1 MARAKFIDNS
11 DFELTISTLAKQS
24 PEIVDKALKAGAS
37 IIADEMR
44 KRLVHVLSP
53 EATGDML
60 DSFGFT
66 PVKHRADGSA
76 DTHIG
81 FDGYDRKGVANQL
94 KARVL
99 ESGAKYSNG
108 KIRKAHP
115 FARPAVKAS
124 RERAIK
130 AMQETVDREIKKITN
145 KGV

>member
-1 MARAKFIDNS
+1 MARVKFIGGS
-11 DFELTISTLAKQS
+11 DFELTLSKLAKSAPQ
-24 PEIVDKALKAGAS
+24 IVDKTLSAGAS
-37 IIADEMR
+37 VIADEMR
-44 KRLVHVLSP
+44 KRLQNVLSP

-81 FDGYDRKGVANQL
+81 FDDYDRKGVPNQL

-99 ESGAKYSNG
+99 ESGAKFKSG
-108 KIRKAHP
+108 KIRKARP

-124 RERAIK
+124 REKAIK
-130 AMQETVDREIKKITN
+130 VMRETAEAEIQKIT
-145 KGV
+145 KR